1 VSAEVESILAP
12 RVEAVH
18 LERLAAFVTLLEA
31 ANATHNLT
39 AARTPSELAEHIA
52 DALTLLPFVREPLV
66 DVGSGG
72 GFPALPLAIVTG
84 MRATL
89 IESVAKKAR
98 FLVMAAAELGLAV
111 DVVVARA
118 EVAAHDPAFR
128 ERFASATARAV
139 GPLPTVLELTLPF
152 LRAGGSAVLQRGAL
166 GEEERR
172 AGADAALMLGAEISE
187 EILLD
192 GSRRLVIVRK
202 LSATP
207 ARLPR
212 RTGIPQKRPLC
223 SRPPPGQTSSADG

>member
-1 VSAEVESILAP
+1 VSAED
-12 RVEAVH
+12 
-18 LERLAAFVTLLEA
+18 ERLAAFVTLLAE

-111 DVVVARA
+111 EVVVARA
-118 EVAAHDPAFR
+118 EVAAHDPALR

-139 GPLPTVLELTLPF
+139 GSLPTVLELTLPF
-152 LRAGGSAVLQRGAL
+152 VQVGGSAVLQRGAL

-187 EILLD
+187 EIPLD
-192 GSRRLVIVRK
+192 GLRRLVIARK
-202 LSATP
+202 LSPTP

-223 SRPPPGQTSSADG
+223 SRPVPGQPLSADV